1 MIKCHSGYILYSTRY
16 YDGTRQKHDFSLDI
30 NKPGHD
36 DKQTS
41 ESPNMTPPPHDS
53 DDSQDDDDDSNLFRQ
68 MMKGTRPLQS
78 DTRMPENTRH
88 STRPQKRHGKPA
100 TTSAPLYLDT
110 RIDINK
116 TLFYHRGGLQ
126 HAVIKR
132 LKRGEIPY
140 EARLDLHG
148 QRLEQAQLSVQQ
160 FIDQSC
166 QAGMHCVLIVH
177 GRGLGSDE
185 RKPLLKQAVNQ
196 WLPQIPDVLAF
207 ASAIPAHGGVG
218 ALYVILRRRR

>member
-1 MIKCHSGYILYSTRY
+1 MN
-16 YDGTRQKHDFSLDI
+16 Q
-30 NKPGHD
+30 
-36 DKQTS
+36 
-41 ESPNMTPPPHDS
+41 PPHDK
-53 DDSQDDDDDSNLFRQ
+53 DDSEDDDSDLFRQ

-88 STRPQKRHGKPA
+88 STRPQKRQTKPPA
-100 TTSAPLYLDT
+100 ASVPLYLDT

-126 HAVIKR
+126 HAVIKH
-132 LKRGEIPY
+132 LKRGDIPY

-148 QRLEQAQLSVQQ
+148 QRLEKAQHSLQQ
-160 FIDQSC
+160 FIDRSC
-166 QAGMHCVLIVH
+166 EAGMHCVLIVH
-177 GRGLGSDE
+177 GRGVGSDDN
-185 RKPLLKQAVNQ
+185 KPLLKQAVNQ

-218 ALYVILRRRR
+218 AVYVILRRRR